1 MEAHQEDEIIMGS
14 KHMTF
19 KGKRTKRQRT
29 LAQPPFLL
37 TMATTTSSSCSSGT
51 GGDGDSFTAFNRV
64 TTSPSNSGELTQTPA
79 ADQEEDMAN
88 CLILL
93 ARGHAQKSTQPSI
106 HPAMTSTST
115 TKSPSGLHDAYQ
127 CKTCNRSFPSFQAL
141 GGHRASHKKPKPT
154 DLEDKSP
161 PPPPPPLSLGG
172 HQETTVGLIKDED
185 TTLSLQIP
193 SSSSRKEPSSSGNVN
208 KSRVH
213 ECSICGAEFSSGQAL
228 GGHMRRHRPLPT
240 LTSTSSNDEGSQ
252 EFAAVKKPRALL
264 SLDLNLPAVPDQA
277 EDHYGTESRCPF
289 ASAKQQV
296 IVFSAPHH
304 PLVDCHY

>member
-1 MEAHQEDEIIMGS
+1 MEVHQEEIILGS
-14 KHMTF
+14 KHMIF

-29 LAQPPFLL
+29 VPQPPFLL
-37 TMATTTSSSCSSGT
+37 TMATTTSSSCSTGT
-51 GGDGDSFTAFNRV
+51 PGGDSFTAFNRV
-64 TTSPSNSGELTQTPA
+64 TTSPSNSGELTQTSVVGV
-79 ADQEEDMAN
+79 DQEEDMAN

-93 ARGHAQKSTQPSI
+93 AQGRARKSTQPTT
-106 HPAMTSTST
+106 HPPMPSTST
-115 TKSPSGLHDAYQ
+115 AKSSSAVHDVYQ

-154 DLEDKSP
+154 DLEGKS
-161 PPPPPPLSLGG
+161 PPPLSLGA
-172 HQETTVGLIKDED
+172 HQESTVGLIRDED

-193 SSSSRKEPSSSGNVN
+193 SGRKDPIIAGDVN

-240 LTSTSSNDEGSQ
+240 LTGTSSNDEEGSR
-252 EFAAVKKPRALL
+252 EFAVKKPRALL
-264 SLDLNLPAVPDQA
+264 SLDLNLPAAPDQP
-277 EDHYGTESRCPF
+277 EDDYSTESKYPF

-296 IVFSAPHH
+296 IVFSASPH